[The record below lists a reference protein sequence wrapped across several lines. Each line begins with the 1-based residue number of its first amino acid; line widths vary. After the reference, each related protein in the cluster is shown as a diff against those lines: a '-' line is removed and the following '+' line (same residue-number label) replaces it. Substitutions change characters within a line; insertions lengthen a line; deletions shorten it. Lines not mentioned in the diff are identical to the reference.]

1 MSVCQATLGTD
12 AAFEALSPT
21 VQSQSGPSSRCLH
34 ANTREM
40 SNERSLVHMPTCRRA
55 GKKGMGK
62 EGKEGVGNREEQQE
76 RKRNIKQGDEHR
88 QKQ

>member
-1 MSVCQATLGTD
+1 MSEVL
-12 AAFEALSPT
+12 F
-21 VQSQSGPSSRCLH
+21 
-34 ANTREM
+34 
-40 SNERSLVHMPTCRRA
+40 TCRHA
-55 GKKGMGK
+55 GEQGKKGMGK